1 MEAKIINKN
10 EFQQDSFVTTNKAD
24 GIDVVLGKLN
34 SGTDLIVQSYIFDE
48 AKFNETGAKKW
59 LSENKIKYISLNAAK
74 PKKYNTDLPEFIQST
89 YVNRMINELESFEEN
104 QIEMS
109 WSSYGGSVWAGMQF
123 ADYLK
128 NTDKEIT
135 ARVTGIAASMGA
147 SLLPYFKKVIGA
159 KQTDVMLHSTST
171 SVSQLARKTNQE
183 LYDILKTK
191 INEEK
196 FEEITGQKL
205 KTIMFLEGEE
215 RKDVWLSGEQAYKI
229 GLFDELID
237 LTPEKKNEI
246 NLQLVAELDY
256 KLPERLLNTNKKE
269 KENMT
274 IDELKTSHP
283 ELYAQVLEDGKKVGS
298 KEATAALKAEKD
310 RINTWMVFNDID
322 PEKVKKGIESGE
334 AMTEAQRTEFLRKSQ
349 VLDLKNSLEEQSPE
363 DLIPDKETGKPKT
376 EEEKEAEAK
385 LKKENE
391 AFDKLGIK
399 DKEDK

>member
-34 SGTDLIVQSYIFDE
+34 SGNDLIVQSYLFDDN
-48 AKFNETGAKKW
+48 KFNESSVKEW
-59 LSENKIKYISLNAAK
+59 LSNNKIKYILLNAAK

-123 ADYLK
+123 ADYMK
-128 NTDKEIT
+128 NTNKEIT

-171 SVSQLARKTNQE
+171 SVSQLARKSNQE

-269 KENMT
+269 KQMN

-349 VLDLKNSLEEQSPE
+349 VLDLKNDLENDSPE
-363 DLIPDKETGKPKT
+363 DLTPDPNTGKVKT
-376 EEEKEAEAK
+376 EEQRKEEKEN
-385 LKKENE
+385 KKVNA
-391 AFDKLGIK
+391 AFDELGIK
-399 DKEDK
+399 DEEDK

>member
-34 SGTDLIVQSYIFDE
+34 SGNDLIVQSYLFDDN
-48 AKFNETGAKKW
+48 KFNEASAKEW
-59 LSENKIKYISLNAAK
+59 LSNNKIKYILLNAAK

-123 ADYLK
+123 ADYMK

-171 SVSQLARKTNQE
+171 SVSQLARKSNQE

-269 KENMT
+269 KQMN

-322 PEKVKKGIESGE
+322 PEKVKAGIESGE
-334 AMTEAQRTEFLRKSQ
+334 KMTEAQRTEFLRKSQ
-349 VLDLKNSLEEQSPE
+349 VLDLKNDLENDSPE
-363 DLIPDKETGKPKT
+363 DLTPDPNTGKVKT
-376 EEEKEAEAK
+376 EEQRKEEKEN
-385 LKKENE
+385 KKVNA
-391 AFDKLGIK
+391 AFDELGIK
-399 DKEDK
+399 DEEDK